1 MSMRWN
7 YMPKALC
14 LIQITAEHQ
23 DCPCFTVF
31 ITIKTSS
38 QNISITLS
46 QISLKLHEHRG
57 CYWRKKL
64 PWTILEEQF
73 PVPRNTA
80 ASKIGDGVISL
91 LWQLRCHCKP
101 DHNKF
106 SPSFTT
112 VVAIFT
118 HYMNVGFGKQTF
130 TEFWHVCLEQ
140 NNCHAFMFFWRCCS
154 KRLSFISKC
163 SRNKRKT
170 KEMFKYIA

>member
-1 MSMRWN
+1 MSMRWS

-46 QISLKLHEHRG
+46 QISRRL
-57 CYWRKKL
+57 
-64 PWTILEEQF
+64 LEQKVSVNDF
-73 PVPRNTA
+73 GTVPG
-80 ASKIGDGVISL
+80 KGVLSL
-91 LWQLRCHCKP
+91 LWQLRCHCNP

-140 NNCHAFMFFWRCCS
+140 NNRHAFMLFWRCCS